1 MAHQAVDT
9 RLAQPA
15 CEVTD
20 AKDDKETDHTLREL
34 WKSTAALRTVLDRGR
49 SFNDLEL
56 RLLEKHFH
64 VLQMAYRGMKQ
75 KLGA

>member
-1 MAHQAVDT
+1 MAHQAVET
-9 RLAQPA
+9 QLAQPA
-15 CEVTD
+15 CEMTD
-20 AKDDKETDHTLREL
+20 AKHHKETDHILREFL
-34 WKSTAALRTVLDRGR
+34 KSTAALRTVLDRGR